1 MTKLSGIFASL
12 PTPFD
17 WEGNVYPIKV
27 QHNVVHWNRVAL
39 AGYVVAGRAGEA
51 NELTRN
57 EKENL
62 FSLVK
67 QTAAEG
73 RMLIAG
79 VGSESLRNSIALSEK
94 AAELGYVAVLAEPV
108 GRDATTTY
116 YRALADRSKLPVIVA
131 GADLETAAAASQH
144 PNACAVVASS
154 DVAALTAEVRAG
166 VQVLAGSAATFADG
180 LREGASAAILAYAAA
195 APYSAITIWEA
206 IRSRE
211 TEAAADWQQ
220 RINGAVDLVEHQFG
234 IAGLK
239 HALDL
244 NGYFGGPPRLPL
256 APLGQDAKAA
266 IEKAFEGL
274 RG

>member
-1 MTKLSGIFASL
+1 MKLSGIFAAL

-17 WEGNVYPIKV
+17 WNGDVYPIKM

-39 AGYVVAGRAGEA
+39 AGYVVAGRTGEA
-51 NELTRN
+51 SELTRD
-57 EKENL
+57 EKEKL
-62 FSLVK
+62 FALVK
-67 QTAAEG
+67 DAALEG
-73 RMLIAG
+73 RVLIAG

-108 GRDATTTY
+108 GRDATATY

-131 GADLETAAAASQH
+131 GADVETSATASQH
-144 PNACAVVASS
+144 PNICAVVASS
-154 DVAALTAEVRAG
+154 DVAELMPQVRTG
-166 VQVLAGSAATFADG
+166 VQVIAGSAATFADG
-180 LREGASAAILAYAAA
+180 LRDGASAALLAYAAA

-211 TEAAADWQQ
+211 TDAAADWQQ

-256 APLGQDAKAA
+256 APIGQDAKAA